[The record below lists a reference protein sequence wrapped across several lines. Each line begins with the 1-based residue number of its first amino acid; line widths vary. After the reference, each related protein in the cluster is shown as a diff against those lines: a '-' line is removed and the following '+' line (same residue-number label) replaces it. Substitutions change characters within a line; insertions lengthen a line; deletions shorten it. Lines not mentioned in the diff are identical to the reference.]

1 MIPQFNTRKEL
12 FEWLRENKS
21 LLVQAKKAAIKQAD
35 PVYCVS
41 SGPEAKGTIITKE
54 LGADA
59 GQPSNGILYVKS
71 VINTT
76 NLMDSHSDVHIPG
89 IWKKSLQET
98 KIIYHLQEH
107 NMTFDKVISDDVTA
121 YTKSMSWKSLGYD
134 FEGNTQALVFDSTIK
149 AARNPFMFDQYANG
163 YVKNHSVGMRYI
175 KLFLALDSD
184 NKYDAEEK
192 ANWDKYI
199 ADVIN
204 KDAAVEQ
211 GYFWAVTEAKVI
223 EGSAVLVGS
232 NVATP
237 TLSVSEAGFKSTLES
252 SQIEPVNTTQPD
264 YSFLK
269 DYKVNSWNQTK

>member
-1 MIPQFNTRKEL
+1 MVIWVIVKTTLDLPDEL
-12 FEWLRENKS
+12 LI
-21 LLVQAKKAAIKQAD
+21 QAKKAAIKQAD

-41 SGPEAKGTIITKE
+41 SGPQAINSFASKE
-54 LGADA
+54 LG
-59 GQPSNGILYVKS
+59 QPNQPANGILYVKS

-89 IWKKSLQET
+89 IWKKSLQEA
-98 KIIYHLQEH
+98 KVIYHLQEH
-107 NMTFDKVISDDVTA
+107 NMTFDKVISDEVDA
-121 YTKSMSWKSLGYD
+121 YTKSMSWKSLGYEYD
-134 FEGNTQALVFDSTIK
+134 GNTQALVFDSTIK

-175 KLFLALDSD
+175 KLFLALDSSEKWD
-184 NKYDAEEK
+184 VEEK

-199 ADVIN
+199 ADVVN
-204 KDAAVEQ
+204 AEEVKAQ

-237 TLSVSEAGFKSTLES
+237 TISVSEAGFKSTLES
-252 SQIEPVNTTQPD
+252 STNEPDKSTQAD

-269 DYKVNSWNQTK
+269 DFKVNLNAR